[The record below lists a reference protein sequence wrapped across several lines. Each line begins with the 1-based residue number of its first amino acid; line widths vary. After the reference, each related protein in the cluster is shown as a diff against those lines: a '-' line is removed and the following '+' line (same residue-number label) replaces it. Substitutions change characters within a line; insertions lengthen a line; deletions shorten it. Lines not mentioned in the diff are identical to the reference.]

1 MNAAQAVFLFGF
13 VLVLGAVATF
23 AVVVARSAARGGRA
37 AGLGLGG
44 SATEHSRGGR
54 AAFLTHRLT
63 GFAIFAF
70 LALHIV
76 DVGLYSVSHRLYDD
90 VQPIYGSWPLRIFE
104 CGLLFAILFHTGNGL
119 RLIAVDV
126 ARLSP
131 RWTAGLLRAVV
142 TIATVGGAA
151 GSVLILAPLFG

>member
-1 MNAAQAVFLFGF
+1 VNAAQAVFLCGF
-13 VLVLGAVATF
+13 AVVLAAVGAF

-37 AGLGLGG
+37 AGLGLRGG
-44 SATEHSRGGR
+44 ATEHSRGGR

-63 GFAIFAF
+63 GFGIFAF
-70 LALHIV
+70 LCLHIV

-90 VQPIYGSWPLRIFE
+90 VQPIYGSAPLRVFE

-142 TIATVGGAA
+142 VIATAGGVA
-151 GSVLILAPLFG
+151 GSALILSPLFG